1 MEKLFIDD
9 LSWNFDKSTYINE
22 MIETH
27 NEILLELHYL
37 SDFKNAKIL
46 RDFLEELLVQMK
58 IPAQTVSRFILAG
71 DELNNNA
78 IEYGSAAGE
87 LNKMR
92 VIVKKVEKTY
102 SIQLEVEDTGTG
114 EKSKTADEM
123 RQKQKDVLEKWFRN
137 HSSIR
142 GRWLFMIIVKI
153 MDELYF
159 ENSQKWWLI
168 VWIKKDL
175 LV

>member
-1 MEKLFIDD
+1 
-9 LSWNFDKSTYINE
+9 

-123 RQKQKDVLEKWFRN
+123 RKKQKDVLEK
-137 HSSIR
+137 
-142 GRWLFMIIVKI
+142 
-153 MDELYF
+153 
-159 ENSQKWWLI
+159 
-168 VWIKKDL
+168 
-175 LV
+175 